1 MKLEDVT
8 RQLQLLLPKYTA
20 LLGDALDIASI
31 VATAT
36 VATITTTKIHKL
48 SVDNKEAVV
57 LSDVATNTA
66 ITGVSQDG
74 LIFTFTTGT
83 DHDLT
88 FGSPDH
94 VNATLDGFTDTDW
107 NDSFKI
113 TSVPNRRTFK
123 VQSTNTLPTLNGNE
137 ILEEVRSDG
146 VNGRFQATVVSPTS
160 FTITG
165 TFLAATYSG
174 GRVSAKVRIAGSI
187 TFERAMQ
194 QYTKQE
200 ISDLWIFVVMSD
212 AQVSKD
218 RNTQNDSDASIPTGT
233 EMRQRI
239 MDGFE
244 LFIFQNV
251 TADIAATDAID
262 IARHDLM
269 FPIMKSVRGAFFD
282 SGLSGASDFRTV
294 FVAHGLADYDKA
306 VLVYSYQFQ
315 TLYDLTDGDT
325 VEPQDTRAYRDTSYT
340 HEIGDDDTDDMTVT
354 VNQDDEP
361 L

>member
-1 MKLEDVT
+1 MKLADVT

-20 LLGDALDIASI
+20 LLGDVLNIASI
-31 VATAT
+31 ISTAT
-36 VATITTTKIHKL
+36 VATITTTAIHKL
-48 SVDNKEAVV
+48 NTDNGEAVV
-57 LSDVATNTA
+57 LSDIGTNTA
-66 ITGVSQDG
+66 IIGVSKDG

-94 VNATLDGFTDTDW
+94 INAALDGFTNTVW
-107 NDSFKI
+107 NGSFKI

-146 VNGRFQATVVSPTS
+146 INGRYKATVVSPTV
-160 FTITG
+160 FTIEG
-165 TFLAATYSG
+165 TFLASNYSG
-174 GRVSAKVRIAGSI
+174 GRVSAKVRVAGGA
-187 TFERAMQ
+187 TFERIAA
-194 QYTKQE
+194 QYTKQN

-218 RNTQNDSDASIPTGT
+218 RNTQNDSDASMPTGT

-251 TADIAATDAID
+251 TADMAATDAID

-269 FPIMKSVRGAFFD
+269 LPILKSVYGAFFD
-282 SGLSGASDFRTV
+282 SGLSGASDFRTI
-294 FVAHGLADYDKA
+294 FVAHGLADYNQA

-340 HEIGDDDTDDMTVT
+340 HEIGEDDTTDMIVT
-354 VNQDDEP
+354 VNQDNEP